1 MSSTMGHT
9 RMLQAKGSSRTTLLL
24 QPMSQARSRSGVE
37 RLRMG
42 YAVCYRLVQDQKGCT
57 AACGPPAGPRVRSYQ
72 VLPGRPAQG
81 KSLYVRTRPLK
92 TAGQRHDQI
101 DGASE

>member
-24 QPMSQARSRSGVE
+24 QPMSQARSRSGAE

-57 AACGPPAGPRVRSYQ
+57 AICEPPTRSPVRSYQ
-72 VLPGRPAQG
+72 VPARRPTQG
-81 KSLYVRTRPLK
+81 KSL
-92 TAGQRHDQI
+92 
-101 DGASE
+101 